1 MEDKDK
7 NIKKVPPIGPFG
19 GGMPKPPVPPN
30 MGSKPPLPG
39 AGGPVPLPKP
49 QMPRMGGFPLPGAA
63 QPAAQNN
70 EADKMKE
77 DKEKLEKKILE
88 MENTISKEKEKALLA
103 TLKSQQDETLSSKVE
118 SSLKDIQ
125 DKLRRDRHDQ
135 EVEEERLTFKAKV
148 QELENKLVQER
159 ETWMHTL
166 KNQMQERESQ
176 SGDVETHFIYRLQEM
191 ERRWLDEKAEWQKKL
206 MSRDEEII
214 KFKGNTEKL
223 RELEDESREINF
235 EKGILE
241 KEMSKMREEIS
252 RLERERAS
260 ERGSVEAYI
269 KNIPEKEKEIA
280 NFKAELSIIKM
291 REEKTL
297 MEFKHREEKL
307 LSDMER
313 LQKDIGS
320 VADRKNQ
327 EKEEEL
333 KNSREKHEKFLEEKE
348 HALAHVTGE
357 KIRTVS
363 ELVKL
368 RGFISKVQA
377 INAVLEK
384 ERNQM
389 RVEKIQMAQNIA
401 ANIEESKKY
410 KGEISVLNATHVK
423 EVDDLGKKYQTEIEK
438 IKSDYAGEI
447 VRDYDEKLA
456 HLQKQYHEELL
467 NIQKKSNGDI
477 NRANKEHHDEVARLH
492 IQHQSEIE
500 NKTMEIKTQYENR
513 TMEIKTQ
520 YENNLAEMKLSIKK
534 QFDGEFEQ
542 EIKRLKN
549 DKLKVDSENKE
560 MYEEKLKAEK
570 EYKIILEDK
579 SRLEVLIS
587 AIKADFSNQVKKMSE
602 KKDEIKDEYKR
613 MDEYKATMAEE
624 KKEYEKIIAVQEI
637 KENNLKIKFD
647 DLNDKF
653 DGLSKS
659 LAQKDLELEKNS
671 VLAKEINSKLEKEL
685 ELENDKL
692 KKELEIENDKLKK
705 ELKTENDELRKELNT
720 ENDELRKESSAAND
734 ELKKDLKTESDN
746 RASFESEVLFL
757 KQKIQKME
765 LEAQESENQ
774 MLIEKDGFAETQTG
788 YEDHITGQDQQI
800 QALANEL
807 NTYKEMEGKLAD
819 RVKWAFKKRE

>member
-1 MEDKDK
+1 MEDKNKED
-7 NIKKVPPIGPFG
+7 NIKKAPPIGPFG
-19 GGMPKPPVPPN
+19 GGVPKPPVPPN
-30 MGSKPPLPG
+30 LINKPPLPG
-39 AGGPVPLPKP
+39 AAFPKP
-49 QMPRMGGFPLPGAA
+49 QLPRIGVAYSAPQSG
-63 QPAAQNN
+63 
-70 EADKMKE
+70 EADKIKE
-77 DKEKLEKKILE
+77 EKNKLEKKVLE
-88 MENTISKEKEKALLA
+88 MENIIAQEKEKALLA
-103 TLKSQQDETLSSKVE
+103 TLKSQQDESLSSKVE
-118 SSLKDIQ
+118 SSLKDMQ
-125 DKLRRDRHDQ
+125 DKLRRDRHEQ

-166 KNQMQERESQ
+166 KNQMRERETQ

-206 MSRDEEII
+206 MNKDEEII
-214 KFKGNTEKL
+214 KLKGNAEKL
-223 RELEDESREINF
+223 GEIKDESREVSF
-235 EKGILE
+235 EKRMLE
-241 KEMSKMREEIS
+241 KEISKMKEEVV
-252 RLERERAS
+252 RLEKDRAS
-260 ERGSVEAYI
+260 VESYI
-269 KNIPEKEKEIA
+269 RIIPEKEREIA
-280 NFKAELSIIKM
+280 DFRAELPLIKM
-291 REEKTL
+291 REEKAL
-297 MEFKHREEKL
+297 ADFKHREEKL
-307 LSDMER
+307 LSEIER
-313 LQKDIGS
+313 LQKDIGGVS
-320 VADRKNQ
+320 DRKNS

-333 KNSREKHEKFLEEKE
+333 KSIREKHENVLGEKE
-348 HALAHVTGE
+348 RVLAHIAGE
-357 KIRTVS
+357 KIRAIS
-363 ELVKL
+363 ELLKL
-368 RGFISKVQA
+368 RGFVSKVQA

-389 RVEKIQMAQNIA
+389 RVEKIQMAQNMA

-549 DKLKVDSENKE
+549 DKLKVGSENKE

>member
-1 MEDKDK
+1 MEDNNKYDK
-7 NIKKVPPIGPFG
+7 IKKVPPIGPFG
-19 GGMPKPPVPPN
+19 GGMPKPPLPPG
-30 MGSKPPLPG
+30 MGSKPSLPG
-39 AGGPVPLPKP
+39 ASGIPLPKP

-63 QPAAQNN
+63 QASPQNN

-88 MENTISKEKEKALLA
+88 MENTISQEKEKALLA
-103 TLKSQQDETLSSKVE
+103 TLKSQQDEVLSSKVE

-191 ERRWLDEKAEWQKKL
+191 ERRWLDEKAEWQSKL
-206 MSRDEEII
+206 MTKDEEII
-214 KFKGNTEKL
+214 KFKGYAEKL
-223 RELEDESREINF
+223 REVQDESRETNF
-235 EKGILE
+235 EKGMLE
-241 KEMSKMREEIS
+241 KEISKFKEEVS

-260 ERGSVEAYI
+260 VESYI
-269 KNIPEKEKEIA
+269 KIIPEKEKEIA
-280 NFKAELSIIKM
+280 NFRAELSIIKM

-297 MEFKHREEKL
+297 GDFKHREDKL

-320 VADRKNQ
+320 VSDRKNS

-333 KNSREKHEKFLEEKE
+333 RNNREKYEKLLEEKE
-348 HALAHVTGE
+348 HALANVTGE

-389 RVEKIQMAQNIA
+389 RVEKIQMAQNMA
-401 ANIEESKKY
+401 ANIEEAKKY
-410 KGEISVLNATHVK
+410 KGEVDVLSETHGK
-423 EVDDLGKKYQTEIEK
+423 EVEELGKKYEVELDRVK
-438 IKSDYAGEI
+438 NEYAGEI

-456 HLQKQYHEELL
+456 RLQKQYHEELL

-477 NRANKEHHDEVARLH
+477 SRINTEHQDDVARIH
-492 IQHQSEIE
+492 VQHQSDIE
-500 NKTMEIKTQYENR
+500 NKILGVR
-513 TMEIKTQ
+513 TQ
-520 YENNLAEMKLSIKK
+520 YENNLGEMKLNIKK
-534 QFDGEFEQ
+534 QFDEEFEQ

-549 DKLKVDSENKE
+549 DKSKIDSENKG

-570 EYKIILEDK
+570 EYKIVLEDK
-579 SRLEVLIS
+579 SRLEILIS
-587 AIKADFSNQVKKMSE
+587 AIKADFSNQVKKMNE
-602 KKDEIKDEYKR
+602 KEENIKKEYEK
-613 MDEYKATMAEE
+613 MDEYKLAIEAEKQEEYKKMDEYKLAKDAE
-624 KKEYEKIIAVQEI
+624 KKEYEKCIAAQEI
-637 KENNLKIKFD
+637 KENNSKIKFEGLNTKFN
-647 DLNDKF
+647 DL
-653 DGLSKS
+653 SES
-659 LAQKDLELEKNS
+659 LTQKDSELEINS
-671 VLAKEINSKLEKEL
+671 ARAKEINEKLET
-685 ELENDKL
+685 KL
-692 KKELEIENDKLKK
+692 KE
-705 ELKTENDELRKELNT
+705 
-720 ENDELRKESSAAND
+720 
-734 ELKKDLKTESDN
+734 DLKTESEN

-765 LEAQESENQ
+765 LETQESENQ
-774 MLIEKDGFAETQTG
+774 MLVERDGFTETQG
-788 YEDHITGQDQQI
+788 SYEEHIAGQAEQI
-800 QALANEL
+800 QEISNEL
-807 NTYKEMEGKLAD
+807 NGYKEMEGKLAD
-819 RVKWAFKKRE
+819 RVKWAFKKRSE